1 MLGAKLVAQ
10 DTASSAQFP
19 CCFSAIPGY
28 MWHILRLFFLFIADT
43 VMTLDRFDRAIL
55 GALQNDGRISN
66 VQLAGMV
73 NLSESACLRRVR
85 TLEQEGFIDRYV
97 ALLSQKAVGLSGTIF
112 VHIALRREEQS
123 ELAAFEAA
131 VRDIPEIMECYLM
144 TGEFDYLLR
153 VVVSDMADFE
163 RLHNEGLTRLPG
175 VSRVNSS
182 VAIRTVTKTTELPLG

>member
-1 MLGAKLVAQ
+1 MK
-10 DTASSAQFP
+10 
-19 CCFSAIPGY
+19 
-28 MWHILRLFFLFIADT
+28 
-43 VMTLDRFDRAIL
+43 LDRFDRTIL
-55 GALQNDGRISN
+55 TTLQRDGRVSN
-66 VQLAGMV
+66 VQLANLV

-85 TLEQEGFIDRYV
+85 ALEQTGLIEKYV
-97 ALLSQKAVGLSGTIF
+97 ALLDQTAAGLSGTVF

-131 VRDIPEIMECYLM
+131 VKNIPEIMECYLM

-153 VVVSDMADFE
+153 VVVTDMADFE

-182 VAIRTVTKTTELPLG
+182 VAIRTVTKSTELPLS

>member
-1 MLGAKLVAQ
+1 
-10 DTASSAQFP
+10 
-19 CCFSAIPGY
+19 
-28 MWHILRLFFLFIADT
+28 MWHILPTYLIFFADPA
-43 VMTLDRFDRAIL
+43 MKLDRFDKSIL
-55 GALQNDGRISN
+55 TELQRDGRISN
-66 VQLAGMV
+66 VQLAAIV

-85 TLEQEGFIDRYV
+85 ALEQEGLIDRYV
-97 ALLSQKAVGLSGTIF
+97 ALLNQKAVGLSGTVF

-123 ELAAFEAA
+123 ELAAFESA
-131 VRDIPEIMECYLM
+131 VKNIPEIMECYLM

-182 VAIRTVTKTTELPLG
+182 VAIRTVTKTTEMPLG